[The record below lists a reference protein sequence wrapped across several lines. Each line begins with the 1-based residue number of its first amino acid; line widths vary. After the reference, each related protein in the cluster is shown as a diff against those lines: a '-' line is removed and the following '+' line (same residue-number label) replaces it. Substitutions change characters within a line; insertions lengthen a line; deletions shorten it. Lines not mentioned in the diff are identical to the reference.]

1 MARKRF
7 STKLELDRRGACS
20 FIVPEDVVEWLGA
33 GKQPPVNVTI
43 NGYPYRTRISV
54 YDGASFVM
62 LRKDVQ
68 AGAGVGPGDRATVT
82 VELDEAPRE
91 VDVPPDLARAL
102 NRDRAAQA
110 AFDKLSYTH
119 RKEYTRWITEAKREE
134 TRKRRVERAADMLRR
149 GVKNP

>member
-1 MARKRF
+1 VARKRF

-20 FIVPEDVVEWLGA
+20 FVVPDDVVDGLGA
-33 GKQPPVNVTI
+33 GKRPPVNVTI
-43 NGYPYRTRISV
+43 NGYPYRSRIGA
-54 YDGASFVM
+54 YDGSSFVM
-62 LRKDVQ
+62 LRKDIQ
-68 AGAGVGPGDRATVT
+68 KGAGVGPGDRVTVT

-91 VDVPPDLARAL
+91 VDVPADLARAL

-134 TRKRRVERAADMLRR
+134 TRKRRVDRAAEMLRR